1 MNSVLVRTP
10 IHRLEWP
17 YCKNSIYIKRDDL
30 LPFSFGGNKV
40 RIALEFFRDMKAK
53 AKDCIIGY
61 GSSRSNLVR
70 AAANI
75 ASMSGVK
82 CVIISPSEDDGS
94 RITTANTRIA
104 QMCSAE
110 FVPCQKTNV
119 ADTVQSVITS
129 CEESGLKP
137 YYINGDKYGRGN
149 EAVPVRAYYG
159 VYQEILSQQQE
170 LGTEFQYIFLPVG
183 TGMTIAGLIAGRND
197 FHGDAGIIGI
207 SIARPKQQAESA
219 VQRYVS
225 AFSGRDSDGITV
237 CDEYICGGY
246 GLYDSEIAD
255 TVRNMLI
262 LNGVAL
268 DTTYTGKAFYGMYR
282 YLNKHNISGK
292 NILFIH
298 TGGTPLFFDGLKDF
312 S

>member
-1 MNSVLVRTP
+1 MNRILVRTP
-10 IHRLEWP
+10 THRLEWP
-17 YCKNSIYIKRDDL
+17 DCRNNIYIKREDL

-40 RIALEFFRDMKAK
+40 RIALEFFRDMKQK
-53 AKDCIIGY
+53 SKDCIIGY

-70 AAANI
+70 AVANM
-75 ASMSGVK
+75 ASVYGTR
-82 CVIISPSEDDGS
+82 CIIISPYDGS
-94 RITTANTRIA
+94 EIMTANTKIA
-104 QMCSAE
+104 GMCSAE
-110 FVPCQKTNV
+110 FVRCEKTNV
-119 ADTVQSVITS
+119 ADTVQSVLTR

-159 VYQEILSQQQE
+159 VYQEILSQEQE

-183 TGMTIAGLIAGRND
+183 TGMTIAGLVAGKND
-197 FHGDAGIIGI
+197 FHGNADIIGI
-207 SIARPKQQAESA
+207 SIARPQQQAVSA

-225 AFSGRDSDGITV
+225 AFLGKASDGITV

-246 GLYDSEIAD
+246 GLYDAEITN
-255 TVRNMLI
+255 TVRNMLR

-268 DTTYTGKAFYGMYR
+268 DTTYTGKAFYGMCR
-282 YLNKHNISGK
+282 YLEQHNISGK

>member
-1 MNSVLVRTP
+1 MNSFSVQTP
-10 IHRLEWP
+10 IHALEWP
-17 YCKNSIYIKRDDL
+17 DCLNNIYIKREDL

-40 RIALEFFRDMKAK
+40 RIALEFFRDMQAK
-53 AKDCIIGY
+53 GKDCIIGY

-70 AAANI
+70 AIANM
-75 ASMSGVK
+75 ASMHGVK

-94 RITTANTRIA
+94 RPQSYNTAIA
-104 QMCSAE
+104 ELCSAK
-110 FVPCQKTNV
+110 FVYCSKNNV
-119 ADTVQSVITS
+119 ADTVQSVITQ
-129 CEESGLKP
+129 CEDSGLKP

-159 VYQEILSQQQE
+159 VYQEILYQQQE

-197 FHGDAGIIGI
+197 FHGDAEIIGI
-207 SIARPKQQAESA
+207 SIARPKQQADSA
-219 VQRYVS
+219 VKRYVS
-225 AFSGRDSDGITV
+225 AFLGKDSDEITL

-246 GLYDSEIAD
+246 GLYDAEITH
-255 TVRNMLI
+255 TVRDMMR
-262 LNGVAL
+262 LNGVPM
-268 DTTYTGKAFYGMYR
+268 DTTYTGKAFYGMCR
-282 YLNKHNISGK
+282 YLEKHGISGK